1 MYQFFFRNIPYIINK
16 IVLFIS
22 YLASNFKPKKKKII
36 IKNKKPLRKKK
47 KKKLE
52 NHKKEEV
59 KLMTMMMREKYNFKK
74 TQK

>member
-1 MYQFFFRNIPYIINK
+1 MYQFFFRNMPYIINK

-22 YLASNFKPKKKKII
+22 YLASNFKPKKKK
-36 IKNKKPLRKKK
+36 KKKPLRKKK